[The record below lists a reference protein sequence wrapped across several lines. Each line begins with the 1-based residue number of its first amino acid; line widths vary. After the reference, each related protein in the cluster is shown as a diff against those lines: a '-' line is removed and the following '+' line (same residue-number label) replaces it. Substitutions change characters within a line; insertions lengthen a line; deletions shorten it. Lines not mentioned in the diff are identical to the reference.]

1 MKYQDYLIFDI
12 SWHQTPSNFSIFN
25 LDMLTLQHIVFI
37 VFYIFLIKHI
47 KSYIVYIHIGR
58 MLKPLS
64 LPWSHSLITRYVV
77 SPFQVKSQKFLLHL
91 LTILRRFCAIRVLYI
106 TVIIIVM
113 CYKVVQPSRLW
124 ILQIMVIS
132 REILVCISIYY
143 IKTNIWLNVLFSIRL
158 CLKSIHIQV
167 FDWPGYN
174 MKH

>member
-1 MKYQDYLIFDI
+1 MSLDTNKVSYLSNMLNQVFYPLILRW
-12 SWHQTPSNFSIFN
+12 SWLIYFHLIIWYHSKRTWNHLVSNTLWDQALSNVSMLN

-113 CYKVVQPSRLW
+113 TYKV
-124 ILQIMVIS
+124 
-132 REILVCISIYY
+132 
-143 IKTNIWLNVLFSIRL
+143 
-158 CLKSIHIQV
+158 IQL
-167 FDWPGYN
+167 
-174 MKH
+174 

>member
-1 MKYQDYLIFDI
+1 MKLILYLPYFDNKPLANV
-12 SWHQTPSNFSIFN
+12 SMLN
-25 LDMLTLQHIVFI
+25 LDMLTLQSIVFI
-37 VFYIFLIKHI
+37 VVYIFLIKHI

-113 CYKVVQPSRLW
+113 CCRL
-124 ILQIMVIS
+124 
-132 REILVCISIYY
+132 
-143 IKTNIWLNVLFSIRL
+143 
-158 CLKSIHIQV
+158 
-167 FDWPGYN
+167 
-174 MKH
+174 

>member
-1 MKYQDYLIFDI
+1 MKLILYLPYFDNKPLANV
-12 SWHQTPSNFSIFN
+12 SMLN
-25 LDMLTLQHIVFI
+25 LDMLTLQSIVFI

-113 CYKVVQPSRLW
+113 CYKAVQLSTLNPPSNGDFQRDIGMHQHLC
-124 ILQIMVIS
+124 IS
-132 REILVCISIYY
+132 R
-143 IKTNIWLNVLFSIRL
+143 
-158 CLKSIHIQV
+158 
-167 FDWPGYN
+167 
-174 MKH
+174 

>member
-1 MKYQDYLIFDI
+1 MKHQDYFIFDTLG
-12 SWHQTPSNFSIFN
+12 HQTLSNFSTFN

-91 LTILRRFCAIRVLYI
+91 LTILRQFCAIRVLYI

-113 CYKVVQPSRLW
+113 CYKVVQPFRL
-124 ILQIMVIS
+124 
-132 REILVCISIYY
+132 
-143 IKTNIWLNVLFSIRL
+143 
-158 CLKSIHIQV
+158 
-167 FDWPGYN
+167 
-174 MKH
+174 

>member
-1 MKYQDYLIFDI
+1 VNINGQYIEIIIHIWNQDTSATLMCYLLHYVNTLSGYVDI
-12 SWHQTPSNFSIFN
+12 TYRSYCRTFSWCKIT
-25 LDMLTLQHIVFI
+25 
-37 VFYIFLIKHI
+37 
-47 KSYIVYIHIGR
+47 SYIVYPHIGR

-143 IKTNIWLNVLFSIRL
+143 IKTNTWLNVIFYKVMS
-158 CLKSIHIQV
+158 
-167 FDWPGYN
+167 
-174 MKH
+174 

>member
-1 MKYQDYLIFDI
+1 
-12 SWHQTPSNFSIFN
+12 
-25 LDMLTLQHIVFI
+25 MLTLQHIVFI

-113 CYKVVQPSRLW
+113 TDKAIQL
-124 ILQIMVIS
+124 
-132 REILVCISIYY
+132 
-143 IKTNIWLNVLFSIRL
+143 KTWNSQEHDDFQRDIGEHHHLN
-158 CLKSIHIQV
+158 Q
-167 FDWPGYN
+167 DEYN
-174 MKH
+174 L